1 MERLTLLKSI
11 GLSCAV
17 AGAVCVEVIKPRK
30 GGHDDGVSSSDFII
44 GNIVVVLQ
52 VNKLHPQ
59 GVETDLNLLEAPP
72 SYRSIIGS
80 AFCEMLLRDHP
91 PW

>member
-17 AGAVCVEVIKPRK
+17 AGAVCVEVIKPKK

-52 VNKLHPQ
+52 VNQKHAQ
-59 GVETDLNLLEAPP
+59 GLVTDLNLLEASP
-72 SYRSIIGS
+72 SYRP
-80 AFCEMLLRDHP
+80 AVLLGMP
-91 PW
+91 FVSLLAL

>member
-17 AGAVCVEVIKPRK
+17 AGAVCVEVIKPKK

-52 VNKLHPQ
+52 VNQKHAQEGLD
-59 GVETDLNLLEAPP
+59 TDLNLLEASP
-72 SYRSIIGS
+72 SYRP
-80 AFCEMLLRDHP
+80 AVLLGCLL
-91 PW
+91 